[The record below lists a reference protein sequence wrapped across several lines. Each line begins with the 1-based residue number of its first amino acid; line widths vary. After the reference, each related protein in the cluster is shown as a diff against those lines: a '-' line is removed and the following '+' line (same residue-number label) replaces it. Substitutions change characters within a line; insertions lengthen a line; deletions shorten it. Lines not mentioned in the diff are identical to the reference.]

1 MHVMLKTTVVT
12 ATLLC
17 PATAASTGVD
27 SALTHP
33 EIASRPDSSM
43 AADSALRRG
52 EKSKAP
58 QPPQSIRIEG
68 IVVDESTGEFPESD
82 SITVIIGHRAA
93 VPDSEGTFE
102 FSLPPAEYYVLQ
114 VTSRNY
120 APFRKTVVAEESRDN
135 YFVSCV
141 LQGSDRRD
149 ISPEPKPILGD
160 SVPGP
165 PWTLSGNVIDSR
177 LDLAVESDSGVVIVD
192 GRDTLAVSDK
202 GTFMLETHI
211 PGTHT
216 LHLIVPGYHETHETV
231 ALTEEDRQPYLVLPT
246 TGLKHEVTRRVITV
260 SAKRQPVHSTA
271 EVSKTKIPRKELKR
285 TAATLSDPV
294 RTLHTLPGVASESDA
309 SARPLVRG
317 GDVLES
323 RVFLDGISLIQ
334 PYHFGGMRSS
344 FNQQTMD
351 NLTIYRSGFPARYH
365 NAQSALVIA
374 QSRNPTDENLALELD
389 LNPLQYAGYLGIPL
403 RKKTVGITATAQG
416 SYYDFMIKRIG
427 DLIVAGT
434 RDEDAKREFD
444 TYKKQTS
451 LPDYQD
457 FGCGVYFT
465 PNDRLRLSINET
477 FNTDRFRF
485 TEAHRRVK
493 YFYFDHDSRGR
504 RYLDTVVVRE
514 QDLYTD
520 PEFDSSYQFFAGR
533 SWDSLDHGTDDLA
546 VDTLMFYSSN
556 YNILRGTARYVP
568 SPEHIFTFSGAW
580 QRRWWDLNFPDA
592 ASSYIDSALFDV
604 TVNAFSLNTE
614 WLYSGIPDHLITS
627 GIQVDYTRAR
637 YDVFL
642 VRFLHEIITTGST
655 NFENFWGPISGDTAM
670 AIIDSGDDD
679 YLLGDLL
686 QRLLV
691 RYRGR
696 SSYPAAGLF
705 AQDEW
710 TVSPRLTIDAG
721 ARVEVSEADT
731 SVTFSPRAAAE
742 YKLTDNHELIGSAG
756 HYTQNNYQPAAVALS
771 RHLNPEKVVHGSVG
785 LESELLP
792 WLRQKVD
799 LYGKYYYH
807 LLSEVIEPSTRLHPD
822 SLERLMQE
830 TAEEMYALDESDT
843 ITEDIE
849 EQLLL
854 SVLMNEALYG
864 SYYTNKGR
872 GCAAGLEYFLRFDPT
887 DFWHGWLS
895 ISYGRS
901 FRRRKPGWRL
911 HAFPF
916 ERPLLISFVNYYR
929 LPRRYELSVKYRF
942 MSGIPYTN
950 VSFGTITKVGDFN
963 ARRYYPY
970 QRLDF
975 KIAKGF
981 TIGEAKCH
989 FYYEIWN
996 ALNTP
1001 NMFLTDSKTRKIQT
1015 TGFNLPFTALFVG
1028 LDLEL

>member
-1 MHVMLKTTVVT
+1 MHVILKTTMVT
-12 ATLLC
+12 AALLRVV
-17 PATAASTGVD
+17 PAAPSGPDSTETVPQ
-27 SALTHP
+27 SV
-33 EIASRPDSSM
+33 SRPAGSM
-43 AADSALRRG
+43 ADSTVGSDKNPVA
-52 EKSKAP
+52 SAP
-58 QPPQSIRIEG
+58 LGTIRIEG
-68 IVVDESTGEFPESD
+68 IVVDESTGEYPRGD
-82 SITVIIGHRAA
+82 SIAVTIGLHSA
-93 VPDSEGTFE
+93 VPDSEGSFG
-102 FSLPPAEYYVLQ
+102 FSLPPAEYYVVE
-114 VTSRNY
+114 VTSQDY
-120 APFRKTVVAEESRDN
+120 APLRKTVVTEESRDN

-141 LQGSDRRD
+141 LEKADPREVTAEPVPVLRD
-149 ISPEPKPILGD
+149 SA
-160 SVPGP
+160 SGP
-165 PWTLSGNVIDSR
+165 PWTLTGNVIDSR
-177 LDLAVESDSGVVIVD
+177 LDLAVESDSAVVIVD
-192 GRDTLAVSDK
+192 SRDTLTVSDE
-202 GTFMLETHI
+202 GTFVYETHY
-211 PGTHT
+211 PGIHT
-216 LHLIVPGYHETHETV
+216 LHLVVPGYHEVHQTV
-231 ALTEEDRQPYLVLPT
+231 ELTAEDRQPYVVITT
-246 TGLKHEVTRRVITV
+246 TGLEHEVTRRVIIV
-260 SAKRQPVHSTA
+260 SAKRQPLHATA
-271 EVSKTKIPRKELKR
+271 EVSKTKITRKELKR

-309 SARPLVRG
+309 SARPIVRG

-334 PYHFGGMRSS
+334 PYHFGGMRSM

-351 NLTIYRSGFPARYH
+351 NLTIYKSGFPARFH

-374 QSRNPTDENLALELD
+374 ESRNPTDEDLALELD

-403 RKKTVGITATAQG
+403 REKTVGIAATAQG

-427 DLIVAGT
+427 DLIVSGT
-434 RDEDAKREFD
+434 GDEETKQAFDA
-444 TYKKQTS
+444 YKKQTN

-457 FGCGVYFT
+457 FGCGVHFT
-465 PNDRLRLSINET
+465 PNDRFRFSINES

-493 YFYFDHDSRGR
+493 YFYFDRDSRGR
-504 RYLDTVVVRE
+504 RYVDTVIVRE
-514 QDLYTD
+514 QDLFED
-520 PEFDSSYQFFAGR
+520 PEFDSLFQFFPGR
-533 SWDSLDHGTDDLA
+533 SWDSLDHGTNDLA

-556 YNILRGTARYVP
+556 YNILRGNARYVP
-568 SPEHIFTFSGAW
+568 SSEHVFTFSGAW
-580 QRRWWDLNFPDA
+580 QRRWWDLRFPDA
-592 ASSYIDSALFDV
+592 ASSYVDSALFDV
-604 TVNAFSLNTE
+604 TVNAFSLNTQ
-614 WLYSGIPDHLITS
+614 WLYAGIPDHLITS

-655 NFENFWGPISGDTAM
+655 SFENFWGPISGDTAM
-670 AIIDSGDDD
+670 VLIDSENDND
-679 YLLGDLL
+679 LLGDLL

-696 SSYPAAGLF
+696 SSYPSAGLF
-705 AQDEW
+705 VQDEW
-710 TVSPRLTIDAG
+710 TVSPRLTVDAG
-721 ARVEVSEADT
+721 ARIEVTEADT
-731 SVTFSPRAAAE
+731 SVTVSPRAAAE
-742 YKLTDNHELIGSAG
+742 YKLTDKHELIGSAG
-756 HYTQNNYQPAAVALS
+756 LYTQNNYQPAAVALS
-771 RHLNPEKVVHGSVG
+771 RHLSPEKVVHGSVG

-792 WLRQKVD
+792 WLRQKTD
-799 LYGKYYYH
+799 LYGKYYYD
-807 LLSEVIEPSTRLHPD
+807 LLSEVIEPSQGLHPD
-822 SLERLMQE
+822 SLERRMLE
-830 TAEEMYALDESDT
+830 TAEELYDLSESDT
-843 ITEDIE
+843 IPEDIE
-849 EQLLL
+849 EQILL

-872 GCAAGLEYFLRFDPT
+872 GYAAGLEYFLRFDPT

-895 ISYGRS
+895 VSYGRS

-942 MSGIPYTN
+942 MSGIPYTA
-950 VSFGTITKVGDFN
+950 VSFGLVTKVGNFN

-996 ALNTP
+996 ALNIP
-1001 NMFLTDSKTRKIQT
+1001 NTYLTDSKTRKIKT
-1015 TGFNLPFTALFVG
+1015 AGFNLPFTALFVG